1 LAGTSLAQVP
11 LRRLRMIMTGHGAGQ
26 WEIKKV
32 NCRNLLPNILRG
44 QIASGFI
51 AIALTIIAFVALTVP
66 APVLAQSSL
75 ESSSAPITEYAL
87 PPPGGS
93 LIEPA
98 PRDDAT
104 LEDATPSAEPSAT
117 SSAAVPTTPGAAVKP
132 VTAPDNDSDV
142 SAAAHSGW
150 DRVGDVYTNTDSE
163 DRTDQVLEVPQ
174 VLPPANSRPS
184 DDAEQTAQQ
193 GGSQTPDQVGTIDD
207 YQDEDAVMGVYGI
220 PVLLGPVGIN
230 PFGVGAFRSI
240 QAPLNPSFGPRFV
253 PGFVPMVPRPAAG
266 GMNSA
271 ILPTSPMFPRGSMR
285 FSGGMFGHH

>member
-1 LAGTSLAQVP
+1 
-11 LRRLRMIMTGHGAGQ
+11 
-26 WEIKKV
+26 
-32 NCRNLLPNILRG
+32 
-44 QIASGFI
+44 
-51 AIALTIIAFVALTVP
+51 VA

-104 LEDATPSAEPSAT
+104 LEDATSSAENSAT
-117 SSAAVPTTPGAAVKP
+117 SSVAVPTTPGAAVKP

-150 DRVGDVYTNTDSE
+150 DRVGDVYTDTSNE
-163 DRTDQVLEVPQ
+163 DRADEVLEVPQ

-184 DDAEQTAQQ
+184 DDVEQTAQD
-193 GGSQTPDQVGTIDD
+193 GESQMPDQVGSIDD
-207 YQDEDAVMGVYGI
+207 YQDEEDSAVIGVYGV
-220 PVLLGPVGIN
+220 PVLLAPAGIN
-230 PFGVGAFRSI
+230 SFGVSAFRSI
-240 QAPLNPSFGPRFV
+240 QAPLNPNFRPRFV
-253 PGFVPMVPRPAAG
+253 PGFVPMVPRSVGG

-271 ILPTSPMFPRGSMR
+271 ILPTSPMFPADRRGFRAECSAAIR
-285 FSGGMFGHH
+285 RPSVESG